1 MNSLNEL
8 INKLGVIVEYSS
20 LLDHKGYSIEKLNL
34 IVINSNI
41 SEKEQYE
48 VLLHEL
54 GHIANHQGET
64 CLYNQ
69 TKSMKLK
76 MEYEAN
82 SYEVSQILD
91 EYKKN
96 GMGLD
101 KINYVNFAVNNHQDP
116 FLVKSILNNKM
127 R

>member
-1 MNSLNEL
+1 
-8 INKLGVIVEYSS
+8 
-20 LLDHKGYSIEKLNL
+20 
-34 IVINSNI
+34 
-41 SEKEQYE
+41 
-48 VLLHEL
+48 
-54 GHIANHQGET
+54 
-64 CLYNQ
+64 
-69 TKSMKLK
+69 

-101 KINYVNFAVNNHQDP
+101 RINYVNFAVNNHQDP
-116 FLVKSILNNKM
+116 FLVKSILNNKI